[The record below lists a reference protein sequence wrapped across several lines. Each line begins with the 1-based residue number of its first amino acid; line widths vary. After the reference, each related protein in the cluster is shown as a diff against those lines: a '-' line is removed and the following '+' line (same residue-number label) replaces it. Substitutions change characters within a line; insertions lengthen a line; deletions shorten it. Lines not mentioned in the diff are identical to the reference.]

1 MQELQQPTPRAYTGI
16 FLVTC
21 SLILFQVSFSRL
33 IGYKLF
39 YHFVFLAI
47 SLSLLGL
54 GAAGTYVAV
63 SRRPDDESSSIHR
76 WLATLA
82 VSVPIAFLLIANPLG
97 VAHHPP
103 IRIKLLGA
111 DAILYLLWCA
121 PQMIWLNFCGGVV
134 LARLFSNY
142 SHRMGSLYAADLLGA
157 GVGSLLCIG
166 IMKYGSPPAAFVSG
180 SLLAIIALV
189 PYQRRLPLGR
199 QREAGP
205 ALAALAVAISAVIF
219 VGPAYLRNFENFRS
233 SNPLPRPIKY
243 EWNHLIRTDHFPGWY
258 RLDGEA
264 ATAIVSWSEEPQA
277 MSLNA
282 TPAYVIVPEH
292 PVVGIIGVG
301 GGRQLVDARRSGA
314 SRIVCIDINPTIL
327 RWVRHEDRELNGG
340 LFDAPNVELKLGD
353 GRAVVRSSEQAFD
366 VLVMQAIDTY
376 AATAMG
382 AYALSENFLYT
393 KEAIQDYLRSLSE
406 DGILTIS
413 RWLFNPPRE
422 NLRLFAT
429 TLAALE
435 DLGLSEPRRHVVMLA
450 PLPDYED
457 LGKRRVWGYL
467 LVSKRPFSAEVLARL
482 GEEVRRRQ
490 WSILYAPGYRA
501 NTAFDAFARFRNR
514 EAFQRSYPYLIST
527 VTDARPYLF
536 QFYDPLHR
544 STYNAPRDW
553 ATVHIYQWSAITLLA
568 TLIACL
574 ILSLL
579 AIVGPLLWVKRRAA
593 PRTAAQPPAIALS
606 HGVFFAGLGV
616 GFMALEIP
624 IIQILSLYLGHPTYG
639 FSVVLVAL
647 LIATGL
653 GSLLV
658 ERLRIR
664 AARACV
670 GIAAGLA
677 LLTASIFPLVH
688 GTLDLPSPARFAVA
702 LGLVALLG
710 LPMGMPMP
718 LGIRELGRSDRRSVA
733 WAWAINGAASVVGS
747 CLIMIAMVFSGSHT
761 ALGVAAFCYVVAA
774 TARAAWPRA
783 EGAGGIALGS
793 RGEDP
798 TRA

>member
-1 MQELQQPTPRAYTGI
+1 MQELEQPRPRAYTAA
-16 FLVTC
+16 FLVAC

-33 IGYKLF
+33 VGYKLF

-63 SRRPDDESSSIHR
+63 SRQADDEGPSIHR
-76 WLATLA
+76 WLAALSF
-82 VSVPIAFLLIANPLG
+82 SVPIAFLLIANPLG
-97 VAHHPP
+97 VTHRPP

-121 PQMIWLNFCGGVV
+121 PPMIWLNFCGGVV
-134 LARLFSNY
+134 LARLFSRY

-180 SLLAIIALV
+180 GLLAIVALV
-189 PYQRRLPLGR
+189 PYQRRVPRGR
-199 QREAGP
+199 QREAGL
-205 ALAALAVAISAVIF
+205 ALAALAVAIAALIF
-219 VGPAYLRNFENFRS
+219 LGPASLRNFENFRS
-233 SNPLPRPIKY
+233 LEPLPRPIKY

-264 ATAIVSWSEEPQA
+264 ATRIASWSEDRQA
-277 MSLNA
+277 MSPNA
-282 TPAYVIVPEH
+282 TPAYAIAPER

-301 GGRQLVDARRSGA
+301 GGRQLVDARRSDA
-314 SRIVCIDINPTIL
+314 SRIVGIDINPTIL
-327 RWVRHEDRELNGG
+327 RWVQHEDRELNGG
-340 LFDAPNVELKLGD
+340 LFHAPHVELRLGD
-353 GRAVVRSSEQAFD
+353 GRSVVRSSDYAFD
-366 VLVMQAIDTY
+366 LLVMQATDTY
-376 AATAMG
+376 AATAVG

-393 KEAIQDYLRSLSE
+393 KEAIQDYFRSLSE
-406 DGILTIS
+406 RGVLTIS

-435 DLGLSEPRRHVVMLA
+435 DLGLPEPRRHVAMIA
-450 PLPDYED
+450 PLPSYED

-467 LVSKRPFSAEVLARL
+467 LVSKRPFSAETLARL
-482 GEEVRRRQ
+482 EAEVRRRK
-490 WSILYAPGYRA
+490 WSVLYALGQRSDTP
-501 NTAFDAFARFRNR
+501 FDALARARDR
-514 EAFQRSYPYLIST
+514 GEFQRSYPYLVST

-544 STYNAPRDW
+544 STYQAPQDW
-553 ATVHIYQWSAITLLA
+553 ATVNIYQWSAITLLA

-593 PRTAAQPPAIALS
+593 PGTAADPPAISLA

-639 FSVVLVAL
+639 FSVVLVSL
-647 LIATGL
+647 LVATGL

-658 ERLRIR
+658 DRLRIR
-664 AARACV
+664 AARLCA

-677 LLTASIFPLVH
+677 LLTVGIFPLVH
-688 GTLDLPSPARFAVA
+688 GTLDLPSPARFAAA

-718 LGIRELGRSDRRSVA
+718 LGIREIGRSDRRSVA

-761 ALGVAAFCYVVAA
+761 ALGVAALCYAVAA
-774 TARAAWPRA
+774 LARAAWRRP
-783 EGAGGIALGS
+783 EGAGSVAT
-793 RGEDP
+793 P
-798 TRA
+798 